1 MLIVI
6 DNNKRKIFKRGGN
19 SKGNY
24 SKLPFIEIYED

>member
-6 DNNKRKIFKRGGN
+6 NINKRKIFKRGGN

-24 SKLPFIEIYED
+24 SKPPFIKMYED